1 MSDET
6 TEIRRKRL
14 RYRSWYRGTKEMDVL
29 LGHFAEAHL
38 ASFTTAQLARY
49 DGLLSVEDPE
59 LYRWI
64 TGSAAIPPAHDHDVM
79 SLLRNFKIK
88 F

>member
-6 TEIRRKRL
+6 TENRRKRL

-29 LGHFAEAHL
+29 LGHFADAHV
-38 ASFTTAQLARY
+38 ASFTTAQLERY
-49 DGLLSVEDPE
+49 DALLSVEDPE

-64 TGSAAIPPAHDHDVM
+64 TGSTVVPSDHDHDVM